1 MRILLVEDDQSSA
14 EAMRDLLELSGHT
27 VDWSRNGREALE
39 RLRSEAGYCVI
50 LLDVMMPVMNGYEF
64 RDEQLKDP
72 RLASIP
78 VIVLTADGR
87 AREKAR
93 RLRSNHFFQKPFS
106 PPALLRVIEQHCPV
120 PQPGGDS
127 AG

>member
-1 MRILLVEDDQSSA
+1 
-14 EAMRDLLELSGHT
+14 MRDLLETAGHE
-27 VDWSRNGREALE
+27 VDCARNGREALD
-39 RLRSEAGYCVI
+39 RLRSQAAYSVI
-50 LLDVMMPVMNGYEF
+50 LLDVMMPIMNGYEF

-72 RLASIP
+72 QLATIP

-93 RLRSNHFFQKPFS
+93 RLKSNQFFQKPFS
-106 PPALLRVIEQHCPV
+106 PPALLRAIEQHCPAS
-120 PQPGGDS
+120 PQVEES

>member
-1 MRILLVEDDQSSA
+1 LRVLLVEDDPSSS
-14 EAMRDLLELSGHT
+14 EAMRDLLETAGHE
-27 VDWSRNGREALE
+27 VDCARNGREALE
-39 RLRSEAGYCVI
+39 RLQAGSGYCVI

-93 RLRSNHFFQKPFS
+93 RLKSNQFFQKPFS
-106 PPALLRVIEQHCPV
+106 PPALLRAIEQHCPV
-120 PQPGGDS
+120 SSRPEES